1 MSELY
6 KALHRVQG
14 VIRGVKRD
22 AKNPH
27 FKNSYATLEQVTDTI
42 RQHMQDA
49 GLIWFQMPG
58 RITDGGIEVTTVIA
72 HAESGEEIRSVME
85 VPLGK
90 RDPQGA
96 GSALTYG
103 QRYSLMA
110 ILGLPPTDDD
120 AETSI
125 ARADT
130 HPAPEKSTPPIV
142 EKKGGVSAAQLKES
156 GAWPATI
163 AELDN
168 DLLDVKTLRQFNE
181 LRADYLAGVRK
192 DGWPE
197 KWVASLD
204 DEFEKRL
211 QERLA
216 KKAPPSVGEI
226 AADIQTQC
234 PGARVVSEQPLN
246 AG

>member
-14 VIRGVKRD
+14 VVRGVKRD

-27 FKNSYATLEQVTDTI
+27 FKNNYATLEQVTDTI

-120 AETSI
+120 AETAIDRDDSRPEPVK
-125 ARADT
+125 AK
-130 HPAPEKSTPPIV
+130 PAN
-142 EKKGGVSAAQLKES
+142 QLKKN
-156 GAWPATI
+156 GAWEALMS
-163 AELDN
+163 ELDKAMADGPSLVEFDAEVKRYFWN
-168 DLLDVKTLRQFNE
+168 KGKTLGFNE
-181 LRADYLAGVRK
+181 TWMNALK
-192 DGWPE
+192 DE
-197 KWVASLD
+197 LIKRRDDIVAAS
-204 DEFEKRL
+204 ET
-211 QERLA
+211 
-216 KKAPPSVGEI
+216 V
-226 AADIQTQC
+226 AAIQDQF
-234 PGARVVSEQPLN
+234 PGARIVSEHPLN

>member
-72 HAESGEEIRSVME
+72 HAESGEEIRSCME

-120 AETSI
+120 AETAIDREDKRPAPEPVKKAASLKKDGAWESLMSELDKAMSQGPSLVEFDAELKGYFWKKGKSLGFNDAWMESLRDRLFS
-125 ARADT
+125 ARADIEAAT
-130 HPAPEKSTPPIV
+130 VSNIV
-142 EKKGGVSAAQLKES
+142 DEIQ
-156 GAWPATI
+156 
-163 AELDN
+163 D
-168 DLLDVKTLRQFNE
+168 QF
-181 LRADYLAGVRK
+181 
-192 DGWPE
+192 
-197 KWVASLD
+197 
-204 DEFEKRL
+204 
-211 QERLA
+211 
-216 KKAPPSVGEI
+216 
-226 AADIQTQC
+226 
-234 PGARVVSEQPLN
+234 PGARVVNEQHPLM